1 MKEQDFLKL
10 LKTFNGGI
18 LRGAK
23 RNLSKKLKCSETLIT
38 HFVKGRQ
45 KPSEKIIKE
54 MANILS
60 TSEDKLQKIFDIGD
74 QNIVAI
80 GDNNN
85 ISYNQ
90 MQKELELK
98 EEKIK
103 FLEEQI
109 AFYKS
114 KQGGKK

>member
-1 MKEQDFLKL
+1 MDSKKFEEL
-10 LKTFNGGI
+10 LKKMNNGI

-23 RNLSKKLKCSETLIT
+23 RNLANKLKVNESLI
-38 HFVKGRQ
+38 GRLANGKQ
-45 KPSEKIIKE
+45 SPSEKIIKE
-54 MANILS
+54 MTKILS
-60 TSEDKLQKIFDIGD
+60 ISEDNLKKIFEIRD
-74 QNIVAI
+74 QSIVSI

-103 FLEEQI
+103 FLEEQLE
-109 AFYKS
+109 FYKS
-114 KQGGKK
+114 KK